1 MINTTKA
8 SNFWELIFTFFSFVH
23 QKEATSVR
31 KPEKKR
37 RDSWRFSAW
46 GQNSSFWGRR
56 ETRKRCRHL
65 WSSTQQRTRFMCWR
79 VCLLVKDYM
88 STTWQVLDADFVI
101 SKEVHERTS
110 YSVRMMDIDKW
121 KGKIYAGNFVKSKRV
136 FWRPFGKFREIVSQ
150 LFSRRASIHE
160 SVSC

>member
-101 SKEVHERTS
+101 SKVVLERTS
-110 YSVRMMDIDKW
+110 YSVRMNE
-121 KGKIYAGNFVKSKRV
+121 KGKTNAENFVKSKRV
-136 FWRPFGKFREIVSQ
+136 FWRPFEKFREIVSQ

-160 SVSC
+160 SISC